1 MAAKRIAQSSIDWT
15 RFAQLIPKSER
26 QMFNAF
32 KAKSDAYL
40 RRSLSFIYLFIEYI
54 DNYIKFY

>member
-1 MAAKRIAQSSIDWT
+1 MAAKRITQSSIDWT

-26 QMFNAF
+26 HMFNAF

-40 RRSLSFIYLFIEYI
+40 RRSLSFILNVLII
-54 DNYIKFY
+54 I